1 MKRLDFMPRTAT
13 LLLAVSTISTSF
25 GIAEAQEGRLRP
37 SVRAVPLAE
46 DEKVELDGQLNEPF
60 WKNVAP
66 ADGFRQQE
74 PDEGAPARQA
84 TEVRIAFNRDHLYL
98 GVMLY
103 DTEPDQIIGYQKQR
117 DGSLRSDDRFM
128 FILDTFLD
136 GRSAYLFETNPAGLL
151 GDGLLRAGSRRGLN
165 KSWDGIWNV
174 RVSRDDR
181 GWSAEIEIPFRTL
194 NFNPSSDTWG
204 IDFQR
209 TVRRHQEESLW
220 SGYRLNEGLFRPV
233 NAGRLTGLQDISQGL
248 GLEVKP
254 YAAASYKED
263 IDTGSNTPTD
273 VGFDVNYSVTPGLR
287 AAVTFNTD
295 FAEVDVDDRQVNLTR
310 FPLVFPEKRD
320 FFLEGSS
327 IFTFARSSRPE
338 PYFSRRIGLS
348 GGNPIPILYG
358 ARLSGQSGRY
368 DMAFLQVRTGE
379 TGGTGGT
386 APEDFTVARLN
397 RNFFAQSSLGMI
409 YTRRATQAIEAEP
422 ELEDRHTF
430 GVDIDLATATFMG
443 DKNLQFEAFAVIHTD
458 PFAEATTEL
467 RDRSS
472 WGLRVNYPNDR
483 WRFHS
488 SYREFGNTYDP
499 AVGFNRRNGFRR
511 LNPSFTFAP
520 RPESISWARQFEWQI
535 FFEYLTD
542 LDNVLLT
549 RATRLS
555 LFDIRF
561 ESGDELSVE
570 VNNRFEVLEEPFEI
584 HPGVELPVGEHA
596 FNDVQ
601 FQVETASQRKVS
613 GELAL
618 TLGQFWSGDRTGV
631 EAEVT
636 LRPLSGLLFSTEWER
651 NNVTLPEGAFVTNL
665 IQQRAQVSPY
675 LADFNRSVHRPILQP
690 GNELAEPREPLA
702 HADEATRSRFI
713 AMESYRRSGAGVW
726 GRFFGREI
734 PGSGATSPS

>member
-1 MKRLDFMPRTAT
+1 MSSPY
-13 LLLAVSTISTSF
+13 
-25 GIAEAQEGRLRP
+25 P
-37 SVRAVPLAE
+37 SVSGKQIPSPLPARAV
-46 DEKVELDGQLNEPF
+46 LN
-60 WKNVAP
+60 
-66 ADGFRQQE
+66 
-74 PDEGAPARQA
+74 
-84 TEVRIAFNRDHLYL
+84 L
-98 GVMLY
+98 
-103 DTEPDQIIGYQKQR
+103 
-117 DGSLRSDDRFM
+117 
-128 FILDTFLD
+128 
-136 GRSAYLFETNPAGLL
+136 
-151 GDGLLRAGSRRGLN
+151 
-165 KSWDGIWNV
+165 
-174 RVSRDDR
+174 
-181 GWSAEIEIPFRTL
+181 
-194 NFNPSSDTWG
+194 
-204 IDFQR
+204 
-209 TVRRHQEESLW
+209 
-220 SGYRLNEGLFRPV
+220 
-233 NAGRLTGLQDISQGL
+233 
-248 GLEVKP
+248 
-254 YAAASYKED
+254 
-263 IDTGSNTPTD
+263 
-273 VGFDVNYSVTPGLR
+273 
-287 AAVTFNTD
+287 
-295 FAEVDVDDRQVNLTR
+295 
-310 FPLVFPEKRD
+310 
-320 FFLEGSS
+320 
-327 IFTFARSSRPE
+327 
-338 PYFSRRIGLS
+338 YFSRRIGLS

-379 TGGTGGT
+379 TGGT
-386 APEDFTVARLN
+386 APEDFTVARLK

-422 ELEDRHTF
+422 ELEDRHTC

-542 LDNVLLT
+542 LNNVLLT

-665 IQQRAQVSPY
+665 VQQRAEWQVSPWISLTSIVQY
-675 LADFNRSVHRPILQP
+675 DNISSELGLFTRFRWILQP
-690 GNELAEPREPLA
+690 GNDLFIVYSQNWQSLENRWLTLDRA
-702 HADEATRSRFI
+702 ATTKINYTHRF
-713 AMESYRRSGAGVW
+713 
-726 GRFFGREI
+726 
-734 PGSGATSPS
+734 

>member
-13 LLLAVSTISTSF
+13 LLLAVSTSL
-25 GIAEAQEGRLRP
+25 GIAEAQEERVRP
-37 SVRAVPLAE
+37 SVRAVLLAE
-46 DEKVELDGQLNEPF
+46 DEKVELDGRLDEAF
-60 WKNVAP
+60 WKAITP

-74 PDEGAPARQA
+74 PNEGAPAYQT
-84 TEVRIAFNRDHLYL
+84 TEVRIAFDRDHLYI

-103 DTEPDQIIGYQKQR
+103 DTEPGQIIGYQKQR

-136 GRSAYLFETNPAGLL
+136 GRSAYFFETNPAGLL
-151 GDGLLRAGSRRGLN
+151 GDGLLRAGSRRGVN

-209 TVRRHQEESLW
+209 TVRRNQEESLW
-220 SGYRLNEGLFRPV
+220 SGYHLNEGLFRPV

-263 IDTGSNTPTD
+263 IETGSDTPTD

-295 FAEVDVDDRQVNLTR
+295 FAEVNVDDRRVNLTR

-348 GGNPIPILYG
+348 GGNPIPIVYG
-358 ARLSGQSGRY
+358 ARLSGQSGRF

-379 TGGTGGT
+379 TDET
-386 APEDFTVARLN
+386 APEDFTVARLK
-397 RNFFAQSSLGMI
+397 RNFFAQSSLGII
-409 YTRRATQAIEAEP
+409 YTRRATQATEAAPDLLEDA
-422 ELEDRHTF
+422 LEDRHTF
-430 GVDIDLATATFMG
+430 GVDIDLSTASFMG

-458 PFAEATTEL
+458 PLSELTTEF
-467 RDRSS
+467 RDRSA

-483 WRFHS
+483 WRVHT
-488 SYREFGNTYDP
+488 SYREFGNSYDP

-520 RPESISWARQFEWQI
+520 RPDNLSWVRQFEWQI

-549 RATRLS
+549 RNTRLS

-561 ESGDELSVE
+561 ESGDQLSIR
-570 VNNRFEVLEEPFEI
+570 VNNRFEVLDEPFEI
-584 HPGVELPVGEHA
+584 HPGIVLPVGEHA
-596 FNDVQ
+596 FNDVR
-601 FQVETASQRKVS
+601 FQVETASQRKVAA
-613 GELAL
+613 ELAV
-618 TLGQFWSGDRTGV
+618 TVGQFWSGNRRGLDT
-631 EAEVT
+631 ELT
-636 LRPLSGLLFSTEWER
+636 LRPISGLLFSTEWER
-651 NNVTLPEGAFVTNL
+651 NNVTLPEGEFVTNL
-665 IQQRAQVSPY
+665 VEQRAEWQVSPWISLTSIVQY
-675 LADFNRSVHRPILQP
+675 DNVSSELGLFTRLRWILRP
-690 GNELAEPREPLA
+690 GNDLFIVYSQNWQSLENRWLTLDRA
-702 HADEATRSRFI
+702 ATTKINYTHRF
-713 AMESYRRSGAGVW
+713 
-726 GRFFGREI
+726 
-734 PGSGATSPS
+734 

>member
-13 LLLAVSTISTSF
+13 LLIAVSTSL
-25 GIAEAQEGRLRP
+25 GITDAKEERLRP
-37 SVRAVPLAE
+37 SVPAVRLAQGE
-46 DEKVELDGQLNEPF
+46 EVELDGQLDEPF
-60 WKNVAP
+60 WKNITP
-66 ADGFRQQE
+66 ADSFRQQE
-74 PDEGAPARQA
+74 PDEGAPAYQT
-84 TEVRIAFNRDHLYL
+84 TEVRIAFDRDHLYL

-103 DTEPDQIIGYQKQR
+103 DTEPGQIIGYQKQR

-128 FILDTFLD
+128 FILDTFLN
-136 GRSAYLFETNPAGLL
+136 GRSAYFFETNPAGLL
-151 GDGLLRAGSRRGLN
+151 GDGLLRASSGRGLN

-174 RVSRDDR
+174 RVARDDR

-194 NFNPSSDTWG
+194 NFNPRSDTWG

-209 TVRRHQEESLW
+209 TVRRNQEESLW

-263 IDTGSNTPTD
+263 IETGSGTPTD

-348 GGNPIPILYG
+348 GGNPIPIVYG
-358 ARLSGQSGRY
+358 ARLSGRSGRY

-379 TGGTGGT
+379 SDEL
-386 APEDFTVARLN
+386 AAEDFTVARLK

-409 YTRRATQAIEAEP
+409 YTRRATQAAEAEP
-422 ELEDRHTF
+422 ALEDRHTF
-430 GVDIDLATATFMG
+430 GVDVDLATATFMG
-443 DKNLQFEAFAVIHTD
+443 DKNLQFEAFAIVHTD
-458 PFAEATTEL
+458 PLAEPTTEH

-472 WGLRVNYPNDR
+472 WGLRVNYPNDL
-483 WRFHS
+483 WRVHT
-488 SYREFGNTYDP
+488 SYREFGNAYDP
-499 AVGFNRRNGFRR
+499 AVGFVRRNGFRR

-520 RPESISWARQFEWQI
+520 RPENISWVRQFEWQI

-549 RATRLS
+549 RSTRLS
-555 LFDIRF
+555 LLDIRF
-561 ESGDELSVE
+561 ESGDELSIDAQ
-570 VNNRFEVLEEPFEI
+570 NRFEFLDEPFEI
-584 HPGVELPVGEHA
+584 HPGVVLPVGEHA
-596 FNDVQ
+596 FNGVR
-601 FQVETASQRKVS
+601 FQVESASQRKVAA
-613 GELAL
+613 EVAL

-631 EAEVT
+631 ETEVT
-636 LRPLSGLLFSTEWER
+636 LRPTSGLLFSTEWER
-651 NNVTLPEGAFVTNL
+651 NNVTLPGGEFVTNL
-665 IQQRAQVSPY
+665 VQQRAEWQVSPWISLTSIVQY
-675 LADFNRSVHRPILQP
+675 DDVSSELGLFTRFRWILQP
-690 GNELAEPREPLA
+690 GNDLFIVYSQNWQSLENRWLTLDRA
-702 HADEATRSRFI
+702 ATTKINYTHRF
-713 AMESYRRSGAGVW
+713 
-726 GRFFGREI
+726 
-734 PGSGATSPS
+734 

>member
-74 PDEGAPARQA
+74 PDEGTPARQA

-151 GDGLLRAGSRRGLN
+151 SDGLLRAGSRRGLN

-358 ARLSGQSGRY
+358 A
-368 DMAFLQVRTGE
+368 
-379 TGGTGGT
+379 
-386 APEDFTVARLN
+386 
-397 RNFFAQSSLGMI
+397 
-409 YTRRATQAIEAEP
+409 
-422 ELEDRHTF
+422 
-430 GVDIDLATATFMG
+430 
-443 DKNLQFEAFAVIHTD
+443 
-458 PFAEATTEL
+458 
-467 RDRSS
+467 
-472 WGLRVNYPNDR
+472 
-483 WRFHS
+483 
-488 SYREFGNTYDP
+488 
-499 AVGFNRRNGFRR
+499 
-511 LNPSFTFAP
+511 
-520 RPESISWARQFEWQI
+520 
-535 FFEYLTD
+535 
-542 LDNVLLT
+542 
-549 RATRLS
+549 
-555 LFDIRF
+555 LFP
-561 ESGDELSVE
+561 GDEVWL
-570 VNNRFEVLEEPFEI
+570 EVLQPQLQSAFVLDERKDL
-584 HPGVELPVGEHA
+584 VEHDLV
-596 FNDVQ
+596 
-601 FQVETASQRKVS
+601 VS
-613 GELAL
+613 DE
-618 TLGQFWSGDRTGV
+618 
-631 EAEVT
+631 
-636 LRPLSGLLFSTEWER
+636 
-651 NNVTLPEGAFVTNL
+651 PEGAHH
-665 IQQRAQVSPY
+665 RAATGRRPDFLDIASKAFALPSARQPCSVFQAY
-675 LADFNRSVHRPILQP
+675 LRA
-690 GNELAEPREPLA
+690 PRK
-702 HADEATRSRFI
+702 R
-713 AMESYRRSGAGVW
+713 
-726 GRFFGREI
+726 GRGHHE
-734 PGSGATSPS
+734 GHKK